1 MTNADLKRFLIKST
15 VFSVISITLILHRA
29 ATKHIMITDAAG
41 VNIDRGRSEES
52 YKLLVDRNVSE
63 SQAGKLIIPLSKSVG
78 SDDIV
83 LEDKY
88 MDHELLIYID
98 SREEGFYKDN
108 AVKTDLDILE
118 GATCIAENDTGAVC
132 LDFKLNGLYANHSS
146 LTETGNIEVEF
157 FKPADGYDRIVVV
170 DPSCGDSSFENGFGV
185 LSEKEVTLDVAME
198 LKGISERDEEN
209 SVKFYYTR
217 TFDANSEKEVATE
230 DVLRL
235 IEETGADMLV
245 GIGARTDGGSSSNGI
260 MTTYNDS
267 FYIRRLSNAEL
278 CNIMEKNCVMKSGSD
293 ALGMEPSTDQDEV
306 LLGSTI
312 PSCRVLVGNLEGDR
326 DKELLSDSAYK
337 NKLALGIY
345 QGIQEAFEEMR

>member
-1 MTNADLKRFLIKST
+1 MTNADLKKFLVRST

-41 VNIDRGRSEES
+41 VNIDRGGSEES
-52 YKLLVDRNVSE
+52 YKLLVDRNVSAN
-63 SQAGKLIIPLSKSVG
+63 QAGKLIIPLSKSVG

-108 AVKTDLDILE
+108 AVKTDLDIIE

-132 LDFKLNGLYANHSS
+132 LDFKLDGLYANHSS

-157 FKPADGYDRIVVV
+157 FKPAEGYDRIVVV
-170 DPSCGDSSFENGFGV
+170 DPSGADTGTGTGFGA
-185 LSEKEVTLDVAME
+185 LSEKEVSLDVAME
-198 LKGISERDEEN
+198 LKGIAERDEEN
-209 SVKFYYTR
+209 KVKFYYTR
-217 TFDANSEKEVATE
+217 ISDVNFEKEVATE

-235 IEETGADMLV
+235 MEETGADMLV
-245 GIGARTDGGSSSNGI
+245 GIGTRAGEDSTSNGI
-260 MTTYNDS
+260 VTTYNDS
-267 FYIRRLSNAEL
+267 FYIRRLNNAEL

-293 ALGMEPSTDQDEV
+293 ALGMEPSTEQDEV
-306 LLGSTI
+306 LQNSTI
-312 PSCRVLVGNLEGDR
+312 PSCRVLVGNLNGDR
-326 DKELLSDSAYK
+326 DKELLADSAYK
-337 NKLALGIY
+337 NKLAMGIY